1 MRSSSCAS
9 PTRRRRRTTR
19 CRGCERSATAIEP
32 LADRV
37 LVYTDD
43 GDATAAAIADDGVR
57 RRVGARAAGSLEDV
71 FLILTGR
78 TLED

>member
-1 MRSSSCAS
+1 MARHRPPKARIAS
-9 PTRRRRRTTR
+9 AIASEVARLKRY
-19 CRGCERSATAIEP
+19 GERIEA

-37 LVYTDD
+37 LVYTDA
-43 GDATAAAIADDGVR
+43 GDAVANALAGEGFDEASVFVR
-57 RRVGARAAGSLEDV
+57 RASLEDV